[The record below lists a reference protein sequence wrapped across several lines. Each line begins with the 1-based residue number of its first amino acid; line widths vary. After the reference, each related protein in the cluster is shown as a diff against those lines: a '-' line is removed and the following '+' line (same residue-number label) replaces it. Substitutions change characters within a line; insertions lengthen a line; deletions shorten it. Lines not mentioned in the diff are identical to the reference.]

1 MIGMISPSPS
11 SPAPS
16 VAVARPQGCTNFK
29 LQRLARRLG
38 QHYDTEVRKTG
49 LKTSQYSLL
58 SQIER
63 LEPVRPVDLAA
74 AMGMTASTLSRNL
87 QVLVGDGLLEIDAGP
102 DARSRLVRITPIG
115 RAKRAEAQRHW
126 KAAQLALN
134 ERLGEARVLEL
145 HALLDDTLAQ
155 MTATQGEGDGEADA
169 AAAADE
175 DLPRPATRR

>member
-1 MIGMISPSPS
+1 MKRMTSRATPTPTV
-11 SPAPS
+11 PP
-16 VAVARPQGCTNFK
+16 VPVARPQGCTNFK
-29 LQRLARRLG
+29 LHHLARRVG
-38 QHYDTEVRKTG
+38 QHYDAEVRKTG

-58 SQIER
+58 SHVER

-87 QVLVGDGLLEIDAGP
+87 QVLVGDGFVELDAGP
-102 DARSRLVRITPIG
+102 DARSRLVRITPTG

-134 ERLGEARVLEL
+134 QRLGEARVLEL

-155 MTATQGEGDGEADA
+155 LAATQREGDDASTEAGQA
-169 AAAADE
+169 
-175 DLPRPATRR
+175 P

>member
-1 MIGMISPSPS
+1 MNRMTSRSIPEPSAPPQAAA
-11 SPAPS
+11 PA
-16 VAVARPQGCTNFK
+16 VRPQGCTNFK
-29 LQRLARRLG
+29 LHHLARRVG
-38 QHYDTEVRKTG
+38 QHYDAEVRKTG

-58 SQIER
+58 SHVER
-63 LEPVRPVDLAA
+63 LAPVRPVDLAA

-87 QVLVGDGLLEIDAGP
+87 QVLVADGFLELDAGP
-102 DARSRLVRITPIG
+102 DARSRLVRITPAG

-155 MTATQGEGDGEADA
+155 MAATQREGDDASASPDEA
-169 AAAADE
+169 
-175 DLPRPATRR
+175 P